1 MLNNYQNNSST
12 LPTKIVCIGRNY
24 VAHIKELGNQ
34 VAEQMVI
41 FLKPSSAINNE
52 LLSVHGDESL
62 HFETEIC
69 FKVKAGNLAE
79 VGVGLDLTKRELQAQ
94 LKSKGL
100 PWERAKAFDGS
111 ALFSEFVAIEQADIA
126 KLEVSLRINDRL
138 QQQGNVELMLYK
150 PDVILEQIN
159 EFMTLNDG
167 DIIMTG
173 TPAGV
178 GKISPGDTF
187 SAQIH
192 VAEQLL
198 VEQSWVAK

>member
-34 VAEQMVI
+34 VADQMVI

>member
-79 VGVGLDLTKRELQAQ
+79 VGVGLDLTKRELQTQ

>member
-1 MLNNYQNNSST
+1 MLNNYQNNSIT

>member
-1 MLNNYQNNSST
+1 MTSKVNTQPS
-12 LPTKIVCIGRNY
+12 KIVCIGRNY

-79 VGVGLDLTKRELQAQ
+79 VGVGLDLTKRELQTQ

>member
-52 LLSVHGDESL
+52 LLSVHGDEAL

-79 VGVGLDLTKRELQAQ
+79 VGVGLDLTKRELQTQ

-126 KLEVSLRINDRL
+126 KLEVSLRINGRL

-150 PDVILEQIN
+150 PDVILDQIN

-192 VAEQLL
+192 LADHLL

>member
-1 MLNNYQNNSST
+1 MLNNYQNNSIT

-79 VGVGLDLTKRELQAQ
+79 VGVGLDLTKRELQTQ